1 MTTETSQ
8 KKTVLIVGASR
19 GLGMALAAE
28 YLRRGWHV
36 IATIRQA
43 TGSAEFQALQATA
56 SAALE
61 VLQLEMTSSAQIDAL
76 GRRLEGRAIDLLFVN
91 AGIAN
96 GPAERVCDAST
107 EEFVRLMVTNTLGPW
122 RVIERLVERV
132 VRGGSVAVMSSGL
145 GSVTNNTNG
154 GWEVYRASKA
164 ALNTLMRSFAA
175 RHADDGRTY
184 LVIAPGWVRTDMGGP
199 NAFLDIETG
208 IPGVVDAI
216 AQRSGAGGV
225 TYVNYQNQ
233 ILPWKFA
240 RSSRQRAASSS
251 AGAGC
256 RIWIH
261 GQHGIVSAR
270 ASRALTNAVI

>member
-8 KKTVLIVGASR
+8 KKTVLIVGTSR
-19 GLGMALAAE
+19 GPGMALAAE
-28 YLRRGWHV
+28 YLRRGWYV

-43 TGSAEFQALQATA
+43 AGSAEFQARQAA
-56 SAALE
+56 AGALE
-61 VLQLEMTSSAQIDAL
+61 VPQLEMTSSAQIDTL
-76 GRRLEGRAIDLLFVN
+76 GRRLDGRAIDLLFVY

-96 GPAERVCDAST
+96 GQGEWVCDVST
-107 EEFVRLMVTNTLGPW
+107 EEFVRLMVTNTLGPL

-175 RHADDGRTY
+175 RHADDGGTY

-199 NAFLDIETG
+199 NALLDIETG

-233 ILPWKFA
+233 ILPW
-240 RSSRQRAASSS
+240 
-251 AGAGC
+251 
-256 RIWIH
+256 
-261 GQHGIVSAR
+261 
-270 ASRALTNAVI
+270 

>member
-233 ILPWKFA
+233 ILPW
-240 RSSRQRAASSS
+240 
-251 AGAGC
+251 
-256 RIWIH
+256 
-261 GQHGIVSAR
+261 
-270 ASRALTNAVI
+270 